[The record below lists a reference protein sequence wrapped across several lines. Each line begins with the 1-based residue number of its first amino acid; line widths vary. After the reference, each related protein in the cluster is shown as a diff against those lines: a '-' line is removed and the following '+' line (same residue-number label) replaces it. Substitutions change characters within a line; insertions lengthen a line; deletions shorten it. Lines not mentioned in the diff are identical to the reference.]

1 MTKLLVPF
9 LLVSV
14 ALSCYSNSGGATE
27 DERDSGEAVREVVS
41 TTAVSTTAEF
51 NSDLKYAQVTQ
62 VKVTLEQSGSWRF
75 DVTVRHDDEGW
86 DHYADLWEVVD
97 QESLV
102 LYGKRVLLHP
112 HDAEQPFTRSQSG
125 IEIPKGVSGLLIR
138 ARCTT
143 HGFDGRAIL
152 VDLTAAEGNGFAV
165 VR

>member
-27 DERDSGEAVREVVS
+27 DERDSGEVAAVEG
-41 TTAVSTTAEF
+41 F

>member
-1 MTKLLVPF
+1 MTRLLVPF

-27 DERDSGEAVREVVS
+27 DERDSGEVAAVEEVNLDMV
-41 TTAVSTTAEF
+41 ADF
-51 NSDLKYAQVTQ
+51 NSDLKYAQVTE
-62 VKVTLEQSGSWRF
+62 VKATLEQSGSWRF

-86 DHYADLWEVVD
+86 GHYADLWEVVD
-97 QESLV
+97 PESSV

-125 IEIPKGVSGLLIR
+125 IEIPEGVSGLLIR

-152 VDLTAAEGNGFAV
+152 VDLTAAEGNGFTV